1 LHSGGSVL
9 SSILSAKDST
19 FKDVKFYA
27 LVRKQEHA
35 DAVKKLGVEPV
46 LFNGL
51 QDTEQIR
58 KISAD
63 YDGEYRV

>member
-1 LHSGGSVL
+1 LYSGGTVL
-9 SSILSAKDST
+9 STLLRDKDST
-19 FKDVKFYA
+19 FKDIQFYA

-51 QDTEQIR
+51 EDTEQIR

-63 YDGEYRV
+63 YDGEYRL

>member
-1 LHSGGSVL
+1 
-9 SSILSAKDST
+9 LSAKDST
-19 FKDVKFYA
+19 FKDVQFYA